1 MATECYLTAAAE
13 TEEMSQPLGLVW
25 DPPALILEVLVEDP
39 ELTGVQHPAEIAGKP
54 TTVGWKPQQFVL
66 LNFLLQLRLVELHP
80 GEVLD
85 DLLDVVAELVA
96 GDSHHEEPVR
106 VLREVFV
113 LVLGVRW
120 EVGGTDWTLAVTRQT
135 ACSLNWLEF
144 CFGLNG
150 VVDWEDGL
158 GPPASFLVRN

>member
-1 MATECYLTAAAE
+1 MRPECYLTAAAE
-13 TEEMSQPLGLVW
+13 TEEMSQPPDLVW
-25 DPPALILEVLVEDP
+25 DPPALVLEVLVEDP

-66 LNFLLQLRLVELHP
+66 PNFLLQLRLVELHP

-96 GDSHHEEPVR
+96 RDSHHEEPIR
-106 VLREVFV
+106 VLRKVFV

-120 EVGGTDWTLAVTRQT
+120 EVGGADGTLAVTRYN
-135 ACSLNWLEF
+135 ARSHNRLKLRF
-144 CFGLNG
+144 SLNG
-150 VVDWEDGL
+150 VVGWEDGL